1 MIEKCQIFTPEINV
15 NELLDAV
22 NYTVNLYGKKV
33 VENACGD
40 GNILTEIVNRYIN
53 DCLANMIN
61 LTEIKLGLEQDI
73 YGAEIDG
80 NHFKNCL
87 RKLDEI
93 AASYEIYD
101 VKWNIFNQ
109 DFLKMN
115 LKDTFDFAIGNPP
128 YITYRDLDEE
138 TRSFLKENFKSCK
151 YGKFD
156 YCYAFIEASLNCLN
170 ATGKLAYLIPSSIF
184 KNVFGQ
190 ELRNIII
197 LNTVKI
203 VDYTT
208 KKLFENALTS
218 SAILLCDKGATTNNI
233 EYLDIVNT
241 ITHTIPKKK
250 LMGKWI
256 FGQSSESGIP
266 KKKFGEYFTAAIS
279 IATLYNKAFLLKN
292 YIEDEK
298 YINIKGYKIE
308 RNLTR
313 VAVSPR
319 SLNYNKRE
327 RIIFPYSYSNG
338 SLIRYCNAE
347 FESEFPETSKY
358 LKTFI
363 KELENRKADDKNEW
377 FEYGRTQALA
387 HLDQPKLLLS
397 TIVTNEI
404 KVYELS
410 KESIPYSGI
419 YIIAKNNSPLIKAK
433 EILESESFY
442 NYVKGI
448 GINAN
453 GNSLRITASDIN
465 NYLIDQI

>member
-15 NELLDAV
+15 TELLDAV
-22 NYTVNLYGKKV
+22 NYTANLYGKKV
-33 VENACGD
+33 IENACGD
-40 GNILTEIVNRYIN
+40 GNILIEIVNRYIK
-53 DCLANMIN
+53 DCLTNMIN
-61 LTEIKLGLEQDI
+61 LTEIKMGLEQDI

-80 NHFKNCL
+80 THHKNCL

-115 LKDTFDFAIGNPP
+115 LNDSFDFAIGNPP

-138 TRSFLKENFKSCK
+138 TRSFLKENFKSCRH
-151 YGKFD
+151 GKFD

-190 ELRNIII
+190 ELRNIIV

-208 KKLFENALTS
+208 KKLFANALTS
-218 SAILLCDKGATTNNI
+218 SAILLCDKGVTNNDI
-233 EYLDIVNT
+233 EYLDIVNN

-250 LMGKWI
+250 LLGKWV
-256 FGQSSESGIP
+256 FDQNSEYGIS

-298 YINIKGYKIE
+298 YINIKGCKIE
-308 RNLTR
+308 RNVTR

-327 RIIFPYSYSNG
+327 RIVFPYSYSSG
-338 SLIRYCNAE
+338 KLIRYTNDE
-347 FESEFPETSKY
+347 FETEFPETSKY
-358 LKTFI
+358 LKKFI
-363 KELENRKADDKNEW
+363 EELKNRKADDKNEW

-387 HLDQPKLLLS
+387 HLNQPKLLLS

-419 YIIAKNNSPLIKAK
+419 YIIAKKNLPLIKAK

-442 NYVKGI
+442 SYVRGI

-465 NYLIDQI
+465 NYLIE